1 MSQKTYKNFLEAGS
15 FKALKN
21 VADVARQVIL
31 GEDQEKLEIQELVNI
46 INSAKYVSE
55 EKKEIIIT
63 ELSAALLGRAA
74 DKADKKG
81 KAGQA
86 YRLER
91 GESDAANREQIA
103 KNRAREAEKKKEEQE
118 VEKRKKERERN
129 K

>member
-21 VADVARQVIL
+21 VADTARQVML
-31 GEDQEKLEIQELVNI
+31 GEDQEKQEIQELVNI

-74 DKADKKG
+74 DKADKK
-81 KAGQA
+81 
-86 YRLER
+86 
-91 GESDAANREQIA
+91 
-103 KNRAREAEKKKEEQE
+103 AEKGA
-118 VEKRKKERERN
+118 
-129 K
+129 